1 MSTRGVTSGA
11 SAPLGATVLPSG
23 VNFSVFSKHAILL
36 ELLLFDDEQAT
47 QPTRIIP
54 LDADRHRT
62 YHYWHVFVPGLRP
75 GQVYAYRAHGTYD
88 PDRGLW
94 FDPEKVLLDPYG
106 LAVAVPETYCFVKA
120 NRDEPVHLI
129 DGSSGRV
136 RLAFVSISDT
146 QSPKLI

>member
-106 LAVAVPETYCFVKA
+106 LAVAVPETYDRWA
-120 NRDEPVHLI
+120 AARP
-129 DGSSGRV
+129 
-136 RLAFVSISDT
+136 A
-146 QSPKLI
+146 